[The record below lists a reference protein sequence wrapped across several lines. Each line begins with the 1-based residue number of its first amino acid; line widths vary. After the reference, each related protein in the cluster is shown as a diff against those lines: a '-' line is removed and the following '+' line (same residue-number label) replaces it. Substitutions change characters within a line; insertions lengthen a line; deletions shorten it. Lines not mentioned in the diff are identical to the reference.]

1 MLFRSVSLFAILSTA
16 AACGTDTPDTTTA
29 VTDPTEVVEVG
40 KQESGLR
47 KDAVADV
54 QLPEEEPDVDGT
66 GVANKT
72 VTMQAEFT
80 YAADAAVFKFCED
93 QTTYNL
99 LKNSGY
105 LKLEKAYLEAEPAPF
120 QPVLVTVT
128 GFKAPH
134 LTLDPENKRPT
145 MVVLDVERVDKD
157 ARCR

>member
-1 MLFRSVSLFAILSTA
+1 MLLRSAFFFTLLLIA
-16 AACGTDTPDTTTA
+16 AACSPDTPDTTTV
-29 VTDPTEVVEVG
+29 VTNPSEVVELS
-40 KQESGLR
+40 KRESGLQE
-47 KDAVADV
+47 DAIADV
-54 QLPEEEPDVDGT
+54 QLPEEKADADDKD
-66 GVANKT
+66 VANRT

-93 QTTYNL
+93 QTKYNL

-105 LKLEKAYLEAEPAPF
+105 QKLEKAYLEADPAPF

-134 LTLDPENKRPT
+134 LTLDSENKRPT